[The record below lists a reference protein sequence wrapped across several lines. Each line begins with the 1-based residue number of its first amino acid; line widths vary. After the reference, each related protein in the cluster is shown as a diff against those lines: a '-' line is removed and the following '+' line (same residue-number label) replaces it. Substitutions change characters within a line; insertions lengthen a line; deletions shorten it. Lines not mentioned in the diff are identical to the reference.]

1 MFKLLIIIFFSF
13 NQINCFNDYIGKEF
27 VLSSNKE
34 LEIGISQIYP
44 IEYKKETN
52 FSFKIEDDD
61 IYQIN
66 IHSINCN
73 FEVDFNGEIIN
84 QINLDTY
91 SLKMN
96 KTNNNII
103 IKPLIDIVEGK
114 EKENYEQQKCHLTIN
129 SMNINKPEVRIENRE
144 DTFFY
149 FEKGNSYLLNISYEI
164 KEISTDTFAALFFQF
179 NEKCNFSIDIYN
191 NNEGNPFKIKSN

>member
-13 NQINCFNDYIGKEF
+13 NQINCLNDFNGEEF
-27 VLSSNKE
+27 RQLPSKE

-52 FSFKIEDDD
+52 FIFKIEDDNF
-61 IYQIN
+61 YQIN

-73 FEVDFNGEIIN
+73 FEVDFSGEIIN
-84 QINLDTY
+84 QMNLDTY

-96 KTNNNII
+96 KTNNDIK

-114 EKENYEQQKCHLTIN
+114 EKENYDQQKCHLTIN
-129 SMNINKPEVRIENRE
+129 SMDMNKL
-144 DTFFY
+144 
-149 FEKGNSYLLNISYEI
+149 K
-164 KEISTDTFAALFFQF
+164 
-179 NEKCNFSIDIYN
+179 
-191 NNEGNPFKIKSN
+191 